1 MEAMDGRERR
11 HAQRAGPSRPSM
23 ASGALGLLPIGR
35 GDGGEAAD
43 CVGGLSRP
51 SMAFEALGLLPGVTL
66 SPTPPPSRGRGLNCT
81 TTEEH

>member
-1 MEAMDGRERR
+1 
-11 HAQRAGPSRPSM
+11 M

-66 SPTPPPSRGRGLNCT
+66 SPTPPPSRGRGLKGMLLKRLVVVLRKAQPGLALQPL
-81 TTEEH
+81 